1 MSYIERLAPENTVHF
16 SRNPIPIR
24 VFSDLHIGSAGA
36 FLFNVL
42 TFDYNA
48 SMTPDAIL
56 QFTSEAGTFNFQL
69 VDGTPQF
76 DNELTTFGPNPEVLS
91 NWQDW
96 LDLIVEQLNKSAE
109 FSQHFTA
116 QTLFLSPLP
125 PFLSLTSK
133 STTITYV
140 NLRVITAAPDT
151 GFDIISFP
159 GTEAEPA
166 VTYKSKLELKLFFEH
181 QLNSEVF
188 DFKRNIESP
197 LIENLGDDFNFEVD
211 IAAYLNA
218 FLEADFN
225 EHLSENLPK
234 INQFYQE
241 HPDLYKRFQYD
252 LRVALFNANSA
263 SNTIWK
269 RTPQNLKQSAVYL
282 GGLDHITHSLNKK
295 FFFNVHKNFL
305 TNQPRGKE
313 ISCNQPEFLF
323 HLITKDLSIEPL
335 SEAFLAIH
343 FEYTDGSS
351 ADVEVDYALPKR
363 NVVYSLNVSFDKS
376 IKQYADASKTVYS
389 YTVRV
394 DDRQNRFRSESFTYY
409 LVDGGFYDRFFFFRN
424 SLGTWDTIRTTG
436 LRKSFLEQKSTVYDL
451 SPKSVYNAL
460 QPFAESIDDSSNEAF
475 SVSAGYIETKAQ
487 LDWFKDFLF
496 SKYYF
501 EIEHNNIIPL
511 VVIKKKSSLSED
523 DEFREFSFNYQ
534 YAFTNK
540 NFSWLLK
547 L

>member
-16 SRNPIPIR
+16 SRNPIPVR
-24 VFSDLHIGSAGA
+24 VFSDLHVGATGVYLFEA
-36 FLFNVL
+36 FLFNY
-42 TFDYNA
+42 DA
-48 SMTPDAIL
+48 AIPSDAIIE
-56 QFTSEAGTFNFQL
+56 FASEAGVFRFQL
-69 VDGTPQF
+69 VEGVPEF
-76 DNELTTFGPNPEVLS
+76 DYQLTTYGPSPEVLV
-91 NWQDW
+91 NWQDFI
-96 LDLIVEQLNKSAE
+96 LSLRDQINSNTAFSE
-109 FSQHFTA
+109 FFTA
-116 QTLFLSPLP
+116 QEIFFGSFTYLAFKA
-125 PFLSLTSK
+125 K
-133 STTITYV
+133 SRTITYMTM
-140 NLRVITAAPDT
+140 RIITELPDT
-151 GFDIISFP
+151 GFDIASTSIADP
-159 GTEAEPA
+159 VPN
-166 VTYKSKLELKLFFEH
+166 VTYRSKLQLKLYFEH
-181 QLNSEVF
+181 ELNSDIFE
-188 DFKRNIESP
+188 FKRDIESP
-197 LIENLGDDFNFEVD
+197 LIENLGDNFNFEID
-211 IAAYLNA
+211 LAAYLNA

-225 EHLSENLPK
+225 KHLPENLPK
-234 INQFYQE
+234 IDDLYQE
-241 HPDLYKRFQYD
+241 HPDLYKRYEYD
-252 LRVALFNANSA
+252 LRIALFNSNSL
-263 SNTIWK
+263 SPNSWT
-269 RTPQNLKQSAVYL
+269 RTQKNVKQSAVYL
-282 GGLDHITHSLNKK
+282 GGLDHITHTSQK

-305 TNQPRGKE
+305 TNQPREKE

-323 HLITKDLSIEPL
+323 HLITKDLSVEPL

-363 NVVYSLNVSFDKS
+363 NVVYSLNMSFDDS

-409 LVDGGFYDRFFFFRN
+409 LVDAGFYDRFFFFRN

-487 LDWFKDFLF
+487 LEWFKDFLF

-501 EIEHNNIIPL
+501 EIEQNNIIPL
-511 VVIKKKSSLSED
+511 VVIKKKSSLAED